1 MVKNMFHLERQYS
14 PLDIAGKT
22 GDSQVRPRRVPT
34 SGFHMG
40 SMAMHVIGSFARRG
54 FPGFLAGIISLLVA
68 CPHAHAISM
77 DKSSTIRDQCE
88 LSIGPDLISVVAYM
102 PDRSRDRFCDEFPA
116 PGRIIL
122 TVDLIAER
130 LRELPIETRVV
141 RESGGPLDENDD
153 LAASTV
159 ALLPA
164 RVYSGGAV
172 VIEHDYAE
180 SGNYAAF
187 LTVTEPSG
195 ARRTTRFAFVVGSK
209 LTFFAPAMLGGVFLA
224 GLVYAY
230 WQHSGDRRGM
240 RKKY

>member
-1 MVKNMFHLERQYS
+1 MRLSGRF
-14 PLDIAGKT
+14 
-22 GDSQVRPRRVPT
+22 VRSRIIDFMT
-34 SGFHMG
+34 
-40 SMAMHVIGSFARRG
+40 GSFA
-54 FPGFLAGIISLLVA
+54 ALVLCTA
-68 CPHAHAISM
+68 AQAISM

-116 PGRIIL
+116 AGRIIL

-130 LRELPIETRVV
+130 LRGMPIEARIV
-141 RESGGPLDENDD
+141 REPGGPLDETDD
-153 LAASTV
+153 LDPLTV

-164 RVYSGGAV
+164 RTYPGGAV
-172 VIEHDYAE
+172 VIDHDYAE
-180 SGNYAAF
+180 SGRYAAF
-187 LTVTEPSG
+187 LTVMEPSG

-230 WQHSGDRRGM
+230 WLHSGDRRGM

>member
-1 MVKNMFHLERQYS
+1 M
-14 PLDIAGKT
+14 
-22 GDSQVRPRRVPT
+22 QVTVSLTPRGVRRV
-34 SGFHMG
+34 
-40 SMAMHVIGSFARRG
+40 I
-54 FPGFLAGIISLLVA
+54 LAVATLVFV
-68 CPHAHAISM
+68 CSHAHAISM

-88 LSIGPDLISVVAYM
+88 LSVGPDLISVVAYM

-130 LRELPIETRVV
+130 LRELPIEARIV
-141 RESGGPLDENDD
+141 RETGGPLDETDD

-159 ALLPA
+159 ALVPA
-164 RVYSGGAV
+164 RAYPGGAV
-172 VIEHDYAE
+172 VIDHDYAE
-180 SGNYAAF
+180 SGRYAAF

-195 ARRTTRFAFVVGSK
+195 ARRATRFAFVVGSK
-209 LTFFAPAMLGGVFLA
+209 LTFFAPAMLGAVFLA

-230 WQHSGDRRGM
+230 WVHSGDRRGM

>member
-1 MVKNMFHLERQYS
+1 MKV
-14 PLDIAGKT
+14 T
-22 GDSQVRPRRVPT
+22 G
-34 SGFHMG
+34 
-40 SMAMHVIGSFARRG
+40 AFARRG
-54 FPGFLAGIISLLVA
+54 VQGLMAGIVALLIV
-68 CPHAHAISM
+68 CSHAHAISM

-130 LRELPIETRVV
+130 LRELPIEARIV
-141 RESGGPLDENDD
+141 RETGAPLDESGD

-159 ALLPA
+159 ALQPA

-172 VIEHDYAE
+172 VIEHDFAE
-180 SGNYAAF
+180 SGRYAAF

-230 WQHSGDRRGM
+230 WLHSGDRRGM

>member
-1 MVKNMFHLERQYS
+1 MFHLERQYS
-14 PLDIAGKT
+14 PLDIARKT
-22 GDSQVRPRRVPT
+22 GDSRWLRVNAPLKALWMRRV
-34 SGFHMG
+34 
-40 SMAMHVIGSFARRG
+40 AMHLSSSFARRSILALASG
-54 FPGFLAGIISLLVA
+54 FIALLALGA
-68 CPHAHAISM
+68 DAFAISM

-102 PDRSRDRFCDEFPA
+102 PDRSRDRFCDDFPA

-130 LRELPIETRVV
+130 LRELPIEARVV
-141 RESGGPLDENDD
+141 REAGGPLDENDD

-159 ALLPA
+159 ALAPA

-172 VIEHDYAE
+172 VIDHDYAE
-180 SGNYAAF
+180 SGRYAAF
-187 LTVTEPSG
+187 LTVIEPSG
-195 ARRTTRFAFVVGSK
+195 ARRTTRFAFVVGNK
-209 LTFFAPAMLGGVFLA
+209 LTFFTPAMLAGVFLA

-230 WQHSGDRRGM
+230 WLHSGDRRGM

>member
-1 MVKNMFHLERQYS
+1 MRM
-14 PLDIAGKT
+14 T
-22 GDSQVRPRRVPT
+22 GRSLRR
-34 SGFHMG
+34 HML
-40 SMAMHVIGSFARRG
+40 ALVAGSFV
-54 FPGFLAGIISLLVA
+54 LLVVSSTA
-68 CPHAHAISM
+68 FAISM

-130 LRELPIETRVV
+130 LRELPIEARIV
-141 RESGGPLDENDD
+141 REPGGALDESDD
-153 LAASTV
+153 LTPLTL
-159 ALLPA
+159 ALVPA
-164 RVYSGGAV
+164 RSYPGGAV
-172 VIEHDYAE
+172 VIEHDFTE
-180 SGNYAAF
+180 SGRYAAF

-195 ARRTTRFAFVVGSK
+195 ARRTTRFAFVVGGA

-230 WQHSGDRRGM
+230 WLHSGDRRGM

>member
-1 MVKNMFHLERQYS
+1 MHLHSWFTRRRMLALAS
-14 PLDIAGKT
+14 VFIAL
-22 GDSQVRPRRVPT
+22 
-34 SGFHMG
+34 
-40 SMAMHVIGSFARRG
+40 
-54 FPGFLAGIISLLVA
+54 LALGA
-68 CPHAHAISM
+68 DAHAISM

-102 PDRSRDRFCDEFPA
+102 PDRSRDRFCDDFPA

-130 LRELPIETRVV
+130 LRELPVEARVV
-141 RESGGPLDENDD
+141 REAAGPLDENDD

-159 ALLPA
+159 ALVPA

-172 VIEHDYAE
+172 VIDHDFAE
-180 SGNYAAF
+180 SGRYAAF
-187 LTVTEPSG
+187 LTVSEPSG

-209 LTFFAPAMLGGVFLA
+209 LTFFTPALLAGVFLA

-230 WQHSGDRRGM
+230 WLHSGEGRGM